1 MSQYESSDLVDKIM
15 SGEHNDAREVF
26 NTMLNDRILSELE
39 AKRVELAAS
48 ILPSDD
54 REQNDIVR
62 DKATQL
68 YYEVDPHSGES
79 VDDYD
84 V

>member
-54 REQNDIVR
+54 REQNGIVR

>member
-39 AKRVELAAS
+39 AKRVELATS

-54 REQNDIVR
+54 REQNDIAR

-68 YYEVDPHSGES
+68 YHEVDPHSGET